1 MKPFGI
7 TIDLFAELVV
17 TFSGYF
23 FSLKCCCRCCLIER
37 NLICVEISQYWFI
50 ISVSIFQQC
59 CNILQNSQFSSHR
72 INVSPVAHCSA
83 TTSWQM
89 GCVKSFC
96 LHWTKF
102 FFYLRNFANFFCS
115 LLHSCAHN
123 FSLCLSE
130 LMFVYNY
137 SACLFNF
144 YVFFWQYFMLI
155 WEPTSWLCKKTKSL
169 CSNMGEWHAQLRS

>member
-37 NLICVEISQYWFI
+37 NLICVELSQYWFI

-102 FFYLRNFANFFCS
+102 FFTLEISQIFSAVYCIVAPTTSHCALANW
-115 LLHSCAHN
+115 
-123 FSLCLSE
+123 CLFIITA
-130 LMFVYNY
+130 L
-137 SACLFNF
+137 ACLI
-144 YVFFWQYFMLI
+144 FMLFSGNI
-155 WEPTSWLCKKTKSL
+155 LC
-169 CSNMGEWHAQLRS
+169 